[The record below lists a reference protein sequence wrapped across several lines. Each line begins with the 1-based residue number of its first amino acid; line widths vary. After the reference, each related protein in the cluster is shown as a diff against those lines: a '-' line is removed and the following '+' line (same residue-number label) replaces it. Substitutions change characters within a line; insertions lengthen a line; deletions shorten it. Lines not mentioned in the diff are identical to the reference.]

1 MALSSAMHY
10 FDFTDLNEPNQP
22 KENVMKKLFTITAV
36 LFTTV
41 LASAHIPVTEST
53 TILDQNLDG
62 SNFAGNYRVVDDC
75 NSGAFQR
82 QSKGLAFVQVTRSYE
97 NDVNGLKSKNVELA
111 YTYMRTQGGGK
122 YEIKSGTVTLL
133 KLKKITDVKKM
144 DGELV
149 SSISRLE
156 AEGADV
162 IGDLAND
169 HDDGRLA
176 VQFSENGKISFR
188 GKGCDE
194 KVTMTPTTD
203 TIP

>member
-1 MALSSAMHY
+1 ML
-10 FDFTDLNEPNQP
+10 
-22 KENVMKKLFTITAV
+22 TAGV
-36 LFTTV
+36 
-41 LASAHIPVTEST
+41 ASARIPVTESA
-53 TILDQNLDG
+53 TILDQNMDG

-122 YEIKSGTVTLL
+122 FEIKGGTVTIQ
-133 KLKKITDVKKM
+133 KLKKITDVRKV
-144 DGELV
+144 DGEVV
-149 SSISRLE
+149 SSNARLE
-156 AEGADV
+156 AEGADI
-162 IGDLAND
+162 IGDLAD
-169 HDDGRLA
+169 DQSDGRLS
-176 VQFSENGKISFR
+176 VQFGTDGKISFN

-203 TIP
+203 TVP

>member
-1 MALSSAMHY
+1 
-10 FDFTDLNEPNQP
+10 
-22 KENVMKKLFTITAV
+22 MKKLLTIAAV
-36 LFTTV
+36 LLTTGM
-41 LASAHIPVTEST
+41 ASAHIPVTESA
-53 TILDQNLDG
+53 TILDQNMDG

-122 YEIKSGTVTLL
+122 FEIKNGTVTIQ
-133 KLKKITDVKKM
+133 KIKKITEQKKV
-144 DGELV
+144 DGKLV
-149 SSISRLE
+149 QSTTRLE

-162 IGDLAND
+162 MGDLADD
-169 HDDGRLA
+169 HSDGRLA
-176 VQFSENGKISFR
+176 VQFGADGKISFN

>member
-1 MALSSAMHY
+1 MHY
-10 FDFTDLNEPNQP
+10 FEFTELNEPKQP
-22 KENVMKKLFTITAV
+22 NENDMKKQLNIALVVLTAGV
-36 LFTTV
+36 
-41 LASAHIPVTEST
+41 ASAHIPVTEST

-62 SNFAGNYRVVDDC
+62 ANFAGNYRVVDDC

-122 YEIKSGTVTLL
+122 FEIKSGTVTIE

-144 DGELV
+144 DGEVV
-149 SSISRLE
+149 STNSRLE
-156 AEGADV
+156 ADGAV
-162 IGDLAND
+162 VVGDLAD
-169 HDDGRLA
+169 DSSDGRLA
-176 VQFSENGKISFR
+176 IQFSANGKISFN
-188 GKGCDE
+188 GKGCDS
-194 KVTMTPTTD
+194 KVMLTPTTD